1 MSPEISVRL
10 FEYDRRFGQYG
21 SDFTYYDYNQP
32 LNFPL
37 HLKHSFKVVV
47 ADPPYLVSKND
58 RSIGFFFP
66 ILIFQF
72 YFLQS
77 EECLQKV
84 SETLSFL
91 SQPEESYM
99 LLLTGRPKLSMDD
112 LIFRMIW
119 NSKMQGMCRGRELQ
133 SYWTYAPVVSDLNIP
148 ASSVMSSDCSQ
159 TTTPKIDWV
168 VGNH

>member
-47 ADPPYLVSKND
+47 ADPPYL
-58 RSIGFFFP
+58 
-66 ILIFQF
+66 
-72 YFLQS
+72 S

-99 LLLTGRPKLSMDD
+99 LLLTGDVQRERAAKLLNLRPCGFRPEHSSKLGNE
-112 LIFRMIW
+112 FRLFTNYDPKDRLGGW
-119 NSKMQGMCRGRELQ
+119 EPLNSD
-133 SYWTYAPVVSDLNIP
+133 S
-148 ASSVMSSDCSQ
+148 
-159 TTTPKIDWV
+159 
-168 VGNH
+168 